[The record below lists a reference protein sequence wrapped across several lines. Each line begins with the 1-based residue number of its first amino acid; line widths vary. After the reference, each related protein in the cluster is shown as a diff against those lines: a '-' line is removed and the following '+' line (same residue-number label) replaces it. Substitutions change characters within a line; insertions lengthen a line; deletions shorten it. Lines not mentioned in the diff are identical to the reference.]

1 MTLAQARDLFV
12 TKPTARIL
20 ALYVVATLFARL
32 GVGAFT
38 WVDAV
43 VVAVILAMEP
53 LTEWLVHVHLLHARR
68 DFAMAVKHRAHHADP
83 RNLDILFIPMRVIVL
98 APIVG
103 VGLPIALQAPIG
115 TALTIGLTS
124 FSMLLAYEWTH
135 FLIHTPYQPK
145 TALYRRIWRAH
156 RWHHFRNEHYWFG
169 VTVHTADRLLGTY
182 PDKDAV
188 PLSPTAQSLHADLK
202 QS

>member
-1 MTLAQARDLFV
+1 MTLGEARRLFV

-20 ALYVVATLFARL
+20 TVYVLLTAAARVA
-32 GVGAFT
+32 VGDVT

-43 VVAVILAMEP
+43 VAGGILAFEP

-68 DFAMAVKHRAHHADP
+68 DFAMAVKNRAHHADP

-98 APIVG
+98 APVLG
-103 VGLPIALQAPIG
+103 FGLPLALRAPLG
-115 TALTIGLTS
+115 VALTAGLTG

-135 FLIHTPYQPK
+135 FLIHTPYQPR

-169 VTVHTADRLLGTY
+169 VTIHTADRLLGTY

-188 PLSPTAQSLHADLK
+188 ELSPTARSLH
-202 QS
+202 SGT